1 MVRAPLCTATLLALF
16 AGGCNS
22 LPDPAD
28 PGDPT
33 DPAGPAAPLRITT
46 PAVQLLATAD
56 AQQVSLRALTAQDRD
71 VTAAA
76 AWSLSDPSIGTIEHG
91 ELTVRGGLPGGVYQ
105 VTARLQDQTATA
117 QLLLSGTTEF
127 VDASAPTDAKSY
139 FGGSSGGSA
148 PTLVYPLGGS
158 LLPPNL
164 LQMRLQ
170 WRRDLGQ
177 QVFRIRVRSVAYRAD
192 LYAGASLCAADKCTF
207 PVPDATW
214 QKLARALAGQSA
226 TITVTG
232 VASKGAALG
241 TAAAVPLQFAPEDIA
256 GGVYY
261 FSPST
266 RGIKRAPIGA
276 KRAVDFVVNGA
287 ETGCAGCHAVS
298 RDGKQV
304 AIEFGSGATSVG
316 STVVS
321 GSRAAVRNFA
331 LQPAIAWNF
340 AWFNPTGDRLI
351 ANWRGQLSVRA
362 AADGRVLSTVAAAQ
376 YGTGYVGGAMPE
388 WSPDGK
394 WIAFVRL
401 RSAATY
407 DFELHNEGDIVIMP
421 YNDGAFG
428 PAVPLV
434 AAQPSTEVHFWPTWS
449 PDSKWLIFNS
459 QQCDGAA
466 CVQYNAQKTRLR
478 LVRAVKDDGTAATA
492 STPIEL
498 VQGTHDK
505 FKSNNWPKF
514 APFYQAGRYGFV
526 IYSATYGLGFETGG
540 TPQMYMFGVDME
552 KAKAGADPSYQPVY
566 LPFQDRTTNNHSAI
580 WTTDIRC
587 QDDTDCPS
595 DYKCMMSSCTSMM

>member
-22 LPDPAD
+22 LPDP
-28 PGDPT
+28 GDPA

-56 AQQVSLRALTAQDRD
+56 AQQVSLRALTAQDHD

-91 ELTVRGGLPGGVYQ
+91 ALTVRGGLPGGVYQ

-139 FGGSSGGSA
+139 FGGSSGGAA
-148 PTLVYPLGGS
+148 PALVYPLGGS

-214 QKLARALAGQSA
+214 QKVARALAGQSA

-241 TAAAVPLQFAPEDIA
+241 TATAVPLQFAPEDIA

-401 RSAATY
+401 RSATTY

-466 CVQYNAQKTRLR
+466 CIQYNAEKTRLR
-478 LVRAVKDDGTAATA
+478 LVRAVKDDGTAAAA

-505 FKSNNWPKF
+505 SKSNNWPKF

-526 IYSATYGLGFETGG
+526 IYSATY
-540 TPQMYMFGVDME
+540 
-552 KAKAGADPSYQPVY
+552 
-566 LPFQDRTTNNHSAI
+566 
-580 WTTDIRC
+580 
-587 QDDTDCPS
+587 
-595 DYKCMMSSCTSMM
+595 